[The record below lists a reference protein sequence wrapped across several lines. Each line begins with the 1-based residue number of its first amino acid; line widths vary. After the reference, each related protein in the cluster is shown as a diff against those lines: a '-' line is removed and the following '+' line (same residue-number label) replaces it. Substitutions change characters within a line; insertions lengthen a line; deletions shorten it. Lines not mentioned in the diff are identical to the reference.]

1 MTQLMYCRL
10 QVTHPK
16 LAAVLDGLTDLIV
29 TADHKPG
36 SELTV
41 ECNYRDLVFHVKHGR
56 TGQGYNVLAEIS
68 KEGQQMLRYNLD
80 THFRFSIVF

>member
-1 MTQLMYCRL
+1 M
-10 QVTHPK
+10 THPK

-80 THFRFSIVF
+80 THFRFSTV